1 MFELNQ
7 AIFQTSTADVGAIS
21 VAFISRVAHAAGGGA
36 ARRLRAGAGDDIGS
50 EI

>member
-7 AIFQTSTADVGAIS
+7 AIFQTSAADVGAIS
-21 VAFISRVAHAAGGGA
+21 IAFISNAAHAAGDGA
-36 ARRLRAGAGDDIGS
+36 ARRPRIGAGDDIGS